1 VQERKQSA
9 DKGQNVRRRINRN
22 DTQGSIGKK

>member
-1 VQERKQSA
+1 VQERKQGA

-22 DTQGSIGKK
+22 DTQDSFDKK